1 MSLAVGTGG
10 WSGAGDPARTMGT
23 GRPPRPTGAALGAV
37 GGRRTRATRS
47 MVQDP
52 ERPPLQLLGDPAA
65 EFDAVF
71 ADQKQR
77 LWSIAYGVL
86 RDRDEAHDAVQETM
100 VKAWRSWHQL
110 REPDKRAAWLTT
122 ICLRHCFR
130 RRGSLGRTQPVPIDD
145 DASVVPFGP
154 PGAAPSV
161 GRRPRDLDLDRAY
174 AKLPPKQRA
183 AVLLHYHLGYTIEQC
198 GELMGCRSGTVRTH
212 VQRALASLRQEL
224 GDD

>member
-1 MSLAVGTGG
+1 MTTVAL
-10 WSGAGDPARTMGT
+10 GASRTMGAA
-23 GRPPRPTGAALGAV
+23 RPAVSVAATPGAV
-37 GGRRTRATRS
+37 GGRRARATS
-47 MVQDP
+47 PMVQDP
-52 ERPPLQLLGDPAA
+52 ERPPLQLVGDPAA

-71 ADQKQR
+71 AEQKQR

-130 RRGSLGRTQPVPIDD
+130 RRTSLGRAEPVAIGDD
-145 DASVVPFGP
+145 DGSVTAFAP
-154 PGAAPSV
+154 PGAAAV
-161 GRRPRDLDLDRAY
+161 AGRAPRDLDLDRAY

-183 AVLLHYHLGYTIEQC
+183 AVLLHYHFGYTVEQC

-212 VQRALASLRQEL
+212 VQRALATLRQEL
-224 GDD
+224 GDA